1 MKDLPNWSQRKIR
14 EHLWKLRQIKQRYWQ
29 NLTRI
34 GLKLSLLILLYWL
47 KLTLNSFTITRAW
60 HSQNCDSRLLTLL
73 SVIFEMSWV
82 WKEKLKYEKWFFSGT
97 NLIFCKYSSIV
108 SFSSSFS
115 QYKVELSKNSEFLK
129 ITKFFDWM

>member
-14 EHLWKLRQIKQRYWQ
+14 KHLWKLRQIKQRYWQ

-34 GLKLSLLILLYWL
+34 GLKLSVLILLCWL

-60 HSQNCDSRLLTLL
+60 HSQNCDRILLTLL
-73 SVIFEMSWV
+73 SVIFELSWV

-108 SFSSSFS
+108 SFSSSLS
-115 QYKVELSKNSEFLK
+115 QYKGELSKNSEFLK